1 MENLILLL
9 TSYAI
14 MGLVINMAT
23 STSLQI
29 LKPYINLQKYALT
42 IAMVFSGLIITS
54 FNMGLLTAL
63 NIPQEFSSQPYFHIV
78 DLVVSSI
85 VMSKGAQAVHKLI
98 EGIEAYRNA
107 KK

>member
-1 MENLILLL
+1 MDNLILLL
-9 TSYAI
+9 SSYAI
-14 MGLVINMAT
+14 MGIIINMAT

-29 LKPYINLQKYALT
+29 LKPYVTLQRYALT
-42 IAMVFSGLIITS
+42 IALIFSAAIIAT

-63 NIPQEFSSQPYFHIV
+63 SIPQEFSSQPYFHFV
-78 DLVVSSI
+78 DIAVSSI

-98 EGIEAYRNA
+98 EGIEAYRNG